1 LTEEVKATIHR
12 IDELIG
18 DAHWLSVGEYKES
31 VIRRQLV
38 NYLPARYSVGTGFVV
53 SPTDGDPI
61 RSKQIDVLIWDSHNY
76 APIFADGA
84 FVIIPPQALRVAIE
98 VKGNLTGE
106 MLREGLDNLDSLTQF
121 IPILQDDHSDDEHA
135 RSGFRRYIVAAQSPL
150 KFPGAIFDQ
159 VYAHYLKCVYD
170 DENPTDQHVQ
180 LTIDQ
185 RIEMAKSSL
194 WWGLTPLISGISILG
209 AGMIRAVRFGGEI
222 GYFVP
227 NDVEQDG
234 ADHTIGQIRQ
244 SIDRFLTTDVIRKH
258 QRDYAMTGREANGW
272 VMPVPFTPA
281 LDAKIPAKVYSLPQP
296 HGWTL
301 DDARRAK
308 IKRDERH
315 KKRESAAEPDGGEDE

>member
-1 LTEEVKATIHR
+1 
-12 IDELIG
+12 
-18 DAHWLSVGEYKES
+18 
-31 VIRRQLV
+31 
-38 NYLPARYSVGTGFVV
+38 
-53 SPTDGDPI
+53 
-61 RSKQIDVLIWDSHNY
+61 
-76 APIFADGA
+76 
-84 FVIIPPQALRVAIE
+84 
-98 VKGNLTGE
+98 
-106 MLREGLDNLDSLTQF
+106 
-121 IPILQDDHSDDEHA
+121 
-135 RSGFRRYIVAAQSPL
+135 
-150 KFPGAIFDQ
+150 
-159 VYAHYLKCVYD
+159 
-170 DENPTDQHVQ
+170 
-180 LTIDQ
+180 
-185 RIEMAKSSL
+185 
-194 WWGLTPLISGISILG
+194 
-209 AGMIRAVRFGGEI
+209 MIRAVRFGGEI